1 MKFLKK
7 KKKEQQMSVDF
18 SVQED
23 KEEKKNVEILQ
34 YGINDLQ
41 KKMNIYMD
49 YEVDFSYCMDE
60 VTNRS
65 QKSKSELDRIRNV
78 IGGISK
84 NYQGFAKCV
93 DQISITMDKSNK
105 SVNRSTENMDKLMEQ
120 IENSRTQLSSMTT
133 TFGKLEDDFHHI
145 TEFTEN
151 ITGISS
157 QTNLLALNA
166 SIEAARAGE
175 AGRGFAVVAEQIRE
189 LSASTASLAGGIEN
203 SIATLHKTLDSLQ
216 DEITKTSDMI
226 QGNIEYANGVKE
238 TFYDVKTCSGK
249 VKEVSNHIVCEIEKN
264 NHDIEDANKVVETTN
279 DAFEGICEKVNSLI
293 EKNGEKTIVLSEVI
307 DILQQLNNILGEM
320 Q

>member
-1 MKFLKK
+1 MKFLRKK
-7 KKKEQQMSVDF
+7 GKEQQMSVDF
-18 SVQED
+18 LVQEKKD
-23 KEEKKNVEILQ
+23 EKENIEIIQ

-41 KKMNIYMD
+41 KKMNVYMD
-49 YEVDFSYCMDE
+49 YEVNVSYCMDE
-60 VTNRS
+60 VTNHS
-65 QKSKSELDRIRNV
+65 QQSKNELDRIKNV
-78 IGGISK
+78 MEGISQ
-84 NYQGFAKCV
+84 NYQAFAQCV
-93 DQISITMDKSNK
+93 DQISVTMDESDK

-133 TFGKLEDDFHHI
+133 TFGKLEEDFHHI

-238 TFYDVKTCSGK
+238 TFYDVKTCAGK
-249 VKEVSNHIVCEIEKN
+249 VKEVSNHIVREIDKN
-264 NHDIEDANKVVETTN
+264 SHNIEDANKVVETTD
-279 DAFEGICEKVNSLI
+279 DAFEGICEKVNNLI
-293 EKNGEKTIVLSEVI
+293 EKSGEKTIVLSEVI
-307 DILQQLNNILGEM
+307 DLLQQLHNILGEM
-320 Q
+320 